1 MYDSCEIFT
10 RQLFR
15 TIPNIWLKFC
25 LHYVAWKVAIEEY
38 HVSKECSHLGQM
50 CKLYRWAEIYIWLF
64 DIMEKIVLIS
74 LFIIWVYLMLYVFLT
89 WGIEITHRF
98 AACSNAASL
107 SAPNDTAT
115 VIFWVLA
122 WIQKNNNSSL
132 LELGKRLNSSENYAS
147 FYIKI
152 FKLPCLVSK
161 QLHRDEMA
169 SIR

>member
-1 MYDSCEIFT
+1 MFDSCEIFT

-15 TIPNIWLKFC
+15 TIPSIWLKFF

-38 HVSKECSHLGQM
+38 HVSIECSRHGQM
-50 CKLYRWAEIYIWLF
+50 CRLYRWAEIYIMNYL
-64 DIMEKIVLIS
+64 ILYKKIVLII
-74 LFIIWVYLMLYVFLT
+74 LPYMRVFYRWYILLT

-132 LELGKRLNSSENYAS
+132 LELGKRFNYAS

-161 QLHRDEMA
+161 QLHRDEMV